1 MSTDRSL
8 DALIDA
14 LGLVLAAAPARER
27 RLLAE
32 AIQEYANRHPTAFRD
47 LRNGHPA
54 GNVRALIEEV
64 IAAVDDDPEITYG
77 P

>member
-1 MSTDRSL
+1 MSADRSL

-32 AIQEYANRHPTAFRD
+32 AIEEYANRHPTAFRD

-54 GNVRALIEEV
+54 GSIRALVEGKRC
-64 IAAVDDDPEITYG
+64 VDCTDRVG
-77 P
+77 

>member
-1 MSTDRSL
+1 MAPDRSL
-8 DALIDA
+8 DTLIDA
-14 LGLVLAAAPARER
+14 LGLVLAAAPIRER

-32 AIQEYANRHPTAFRD
+32 AIEEYANRHPTAFRD

-64 IAAVDDDPEITYG
+64 IAAVDADPEITYG